1 MQAILPTD
9 KKLNSMAN
17 LVRENIAIS
26 LASIK
31 NHRLRTNLTIMIIA
45 IGIMALV
52 GILTSIDAIKFYF
65 QENLA
70 MMGANTFSIQNRSL
84 RIHMGNR
91 RTKAKDYRTISYDE
105 ATRFIEEFD
114 MEGANASVSIWVSGT
129 ATVKRGSK
137 KTNPNTGVIGSDANY
152 MTTAGIKLSQGRAFS
167 NNEMQYGANV
177 AIIGAS
183 IASDLF
189 ENNES
194 PLDQEIIVGNKRY
207 VVVGVM
213 ESKGQTM
220 GFSED
225 NRMIIPVHTARVSF
239 GWPNMNYT
247 LKVTVDD
254 SEMLNNTVGEAEGLF
269 RIIRGDKPED
279 DSSFEISKSDS
290 LAELLFDNIKNLRIA
305 ATVIGFITLLGA
317 AIGLMNIMLVSVTER
332 TREIGIRK
340 AIGAKSHTIRN
351 QFLMEAIVIAQ
362 IGGIVGIVLGIAI
375 GNLLSA
381 SMKISFFI
389 PWLWILLGVAL
400 CFIVA
405 LLSGII
411 PASRAAK
418 VDPIESLRYE

>member
-1 MQAILPTD
+1 MPA
-9 KKLNSMAN
+9 

-26 LASIK
+26 LASIRS
-31 NHRLRTNLTIMIIA
+31 HGLRTTLTIMIIA
-45 IGIMALV
+45 LGIMSLV
-52 GILTSIDAIKFYF
+52 GILTSIDAIKYYF

-84 RIHMGNR
+84 RVNVGGR
-91 RTKAKDYRTISYDE
+91 RTKARNYRTITFDE
-105 ATRFIEEFD
+105 AKRFMDEFD
-114 MEGANASVSIWVSGT
+114 MEGAHASVSIWVSGG
-129 ATVKRGSK
+129 ATVKHGSK
-137 KTNPNTGVIGSDANY
+137 LTNPNIGVIGSDANY
-152 MTTAGIKLSQGRAFS
+152 ITTAGVKLAQGRAFS
-167 NNEMQYGANV
+167 QAEMQFGGNV

-183 IASDLF
+183 IARDLF
-189 ENNES
+189 EKNES
-194 PLDQEIIVGNKRY
+194 PLEKEITVGNKRY

-213 ESKGQTM
+213 EEKGQTM

-225 NRMIIPVHTARVSF
+225 NRMIIPVHTARVRF

-247 LKVTVDD
+247 INVTVDRA
-254 SEMLNNTVGEAEGLF
+254 ELLNSAIGEAEGLF
-269 RIIRGDKPED
+269 RVIRKDMAED

-290 LAELLFDNIKNLRIA
+290 LSELLFDNIKNLRIA

-340 AIGAKSHTIRN
+340 AVGATSQAIRN

-362 IGGIVGIVLGIAI
+362 IGGVAGIILGIAM
-375 GNLLSA
+375 GNLLSI
-381 SMKISFFI
+381 SLKVSFFI
-389 PWLWILLGVAL
+389 PWLWIFLGVGL
-400 CFIVA
+400 CLVVA

-411 PASRAAK
+411 PASRAAN